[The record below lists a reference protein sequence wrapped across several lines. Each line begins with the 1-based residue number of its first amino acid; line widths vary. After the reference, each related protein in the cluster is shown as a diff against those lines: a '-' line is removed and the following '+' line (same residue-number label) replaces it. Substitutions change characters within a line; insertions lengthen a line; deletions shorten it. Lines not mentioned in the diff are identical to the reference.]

1 MITRQDLKQ
10 LQSLSNVPALSI
22 LLPTHRTSPDNKQD
36 PIRVKNLVD
45 EATKRLATEF
55 TSRELEPL
63 LKRLE
68 TLVSEIDYR
77 HTLDGLALYISH
89 DFAKLYY
96 LPFPV
101 PARVVIDQ
109 TFATRDLVYGTHRAH
124 RYWVLLLSQASTR
137 LLAGTGETLE
147 EVHDENFPMQMTG
160 PGATEPLPYD
170 TDSSYRDDRHRR
182 FFQQVDSALK
192 LYQNPNESLP
202 LVVGGVARQVSF
214 FQEVSQDTQAMST
227 YAGSLSGNFDKA
239 TIHEL
244 TPHVWL
250 IMQTVRKAQ
259 QADALQALDNAIGT
273 QSVVSTI
280 GETWRL
286 AHEGRGKLLLVE
298 KNYHVPAILTED
310 GKFVLVDQPGGT
322 EVMDDAVDEIIEVV
336 LARGGNIAIVDDEA
350 LSIHQ
355 RIALVLRY

>member
-22 LLPTHRTSPDNKQD
+22 LLPTHQTSPDNKQD

-45 EATKRLATEF
+45 EATKRLTTEF

-77 HTLDGLALYISH
+77 YTLKGLALYVSH

-109 TFATRDLVYGTHRAH
+109 TFATRDLVYGMHRAL

-147 EVHDENFPMQMTG
+147 EVDDENFPMQMTG
-160 PGATEPLPYD
+160 PGATAPLPYD

-182 FFQQVDSALK
+182 FFQQVDSVLT
-192 LYQNPNESLP
+192 LYQNQNESLP
-202 LVVGGVARQVSF
+202 LVVGGVERQVSF
-214 FQEVSQDTQAMST
+214 FQEVSQNTQAI
-227 YAGSLSGNFDKA
+227 APSLSGNFDKA

-244 TPHVWL
+244 TPQVWS
-250 IMQTVRKAQ
+250 IVQSVREAQ
-259 QADALQALDNAIGT
+259 QADALQALDNAMST

-310 GKFVLVDQPGGT
+310 GRFELVDQPGGT

-336 LARGGNIAIVDDEA
+336 LAKGGNIAIVDDEA